1 MHLSLPLLAAT
12 LATLASALPSPDQL
26 TFSSPSIVSTPRA
39 DSAQSLLSELD
50 LIALSSLP
58 TDDLAQ
64 LERHILSLPEKR
76 RVQLSH
82 DSDPIEI
89 TEGEKALLK
98 FANKKFIDVTG
109 DAATTVA
116 VLGSKRD
123 AFPKKLAYS
132 KKQLSRVFD
141 KISTREMKTFLT
153 SFSGFRTRYYR
164 SQEGKQSQH
173 FLLGQISQIA
183 NSKPELKI
191 KIREFP
197 HSWGQSSILV
207 RFEPT
212 AKNASDEIVI
222 VGAHQD
228 STNLLPFLGAPG
240 ADDDG
245 SGTTSILEAF
255 RVLVESGFAPTHH
268 PVEFHWNSA
277 EEGGLLGSKAI
288 AQDYQ
293 AKGIK
298 VKAYHQNDM
307 TAWVK
312 QGTKPTIGLIRDFV
326 DPDFTD
332 FLAKV
337 IDEYST
343 IGWTSTKCGYAC
355 SDHASWS
362 AIGAPSAFTIESTF
376 EDSNHNIHSGKD
388 TIEFSKEFSFEHMA
402 EFTRVAIGTVIELS
416 GGDAVVKSDG

>member
-1 MHLSLPLLAAT
+1 MHLSIPLLAAT
-12 LATLASALPSPDQL
+12 LATLATALPSLQQPQQIS
-26 TFSSPSIVSTPRA
+26 FSSPLSDVVSP
-39 DSAQSLLSELD
+39 QSLLSEVD

-64 LERHILSLPEKR
+64 LERHILSLSER
-76 RVQLSH
+76 RKVQLSA
-82 DSDPIEI
+82 DSAPIEI
-89 TEGEKALLK
+89 SEGEKALLT
-98 FANKKFIDVTG
+98 FAGKKFIDVTN
-109 DAATTVA
+109 DNESTSVA
-116 VLGSKRD
+116 VQSKNS
-123 AFPKKLAYS
+123 FPKKLSYS
-132 KKQLSRVFD
+132 RKSLSPIFD
-141 KISTREMKTFLT
+141 KISLKEMKTFLT

-164 SQEGKQSQH
+164 SSDGKQSEN

-183 NSKPELKI
+183 NLNKDLKI
-191 KIREFP
+191 KIKEFP
-197 HSWGQSSILV
+197 HPWGQNSILV

-212 AKNASDEIVI
+212 SKNASDEVVI

-245 SGTTSILEAF
+245 SGTTSVLEAF
-255 RVLVESGFAPTHH
+255 RVLVSSGFQPVHH

-298 VKAYHQNDM
+298 VKCYQQIDM
-307 TAWVK
+307 SAWVK
-312 QGTKPTIGLIRDFV
+312 QGTEPTIGLIRDFV
-326 DPDFTD
+326 DPEFTD
-332 FLAKV
+332 YLAKV

-362 AIGAPSAFTIESTF
+362 AVGAPSAFTIESTF

-388 TIEFSKEFSFEHMA
+388 TIEYSKEFSFEHMA
-402 EFTRVAIGTVIELS
+402 EFTRVAVGLVVELAGGDTVIK
-416 GGDAVVKSDG
+416 ATAP

>member
-12 LATLASALPSPDQL
+12 LATLASALPSSLQDPQQL
-26 TFSSPSIVSTPRA
+26 AFAAPSPATV
-39 DSAQSLLSELD
+39 SAQSLLSDVD

-58 TDDLAQ
+58 TDDLDQ
-64 LERHILSLPEKR
+64 LERHILSLPER
-76 RVQLSH
+76 RKVQLTP

-98 FANKKFIDVTG
+98 FAHLNFIDVTH
-109 DAATTVA
+109 DQQSAPIT
-116 VLGSKRD
+116 LQRKQS
-123 AFPKKLAYS
+123 FPKKLSYS
-132 KKQLSRVFD
+132 NKALSNVFD
-141 KISTREMKTFLT
+141 KISTHEMKTFLT
-153 SFSGFRTRYYR
+153 AFSGFRTRYYR
-164 SQEGKQSQH
+164 SDTGKQSQN

-183 NSKPELKI
+183 NSNKDLKI
-191 KIREFP
+191 KIKEFP
-197 HSWGQSSILV
+197 HPWGQNSILV

-255 RVLVESGFAPTHH
+255 RVLVESGFQPVHH

-293 AKGIK
+293 ARGIR

-332 FLAKV
+332 YLAKV
-337 IDEYST
+337 IDEYSS

-388 TIEFSKEFSFEHMA
+388 TIEFSKEFSFDHMA
-402 EFTRVAIGTVIELS
+402 EFTRVAIGTVIELA
-416 GGDAVVKSDG
+416 GGDSVVKSK

>member
-1 MHLSLPLLAAT
+1 MRLSIPLLAAT
-12 LATLASALPSPDQL
+12 LATLATALPSQQQI
-26 TFSSPSIVSTPRA
+26 TFSSPTNSAVT
-39 DSAQSLLSELD
+39 AQSLLSDLD

-64 LERHILSLPEKR
+64 LEKHILSLPEKR
-76 RVQLSH
+76 KVQLSA
-82 DSDPIEI
+82 DSKPIEI
-89 TEGEKALLK
+89 TEGEKALLT
-98 FANKKFIDVTG
+98 FANKHFVDVT
-109 DAATTVA
+109 DDNLASNAVA
-116 VLGSKRD
+116 VQGKHSFPSK
-123 AFPKKLAYS
+123 LSYS
-132 KKQLSRVFD
+132 KKALSSVFD
-141 KISTREMKTFLT
+141 KISTKEMKTFLT

-164 SQEGKQSQH
+164 SDDGKQSQN

-183 NSKPELKI
+183 NSNKDLKI

-197 HSWGQSSILV
+197 HSWGQNSILV

-222 VGAHQD
+222 IGAHQD

-255 RVLVESGFAPTHH
+255 RVLVASGFQPSHH

-312 QGTKPTIGLIRDFV
+312 QRTKPTIGLIRDFV
-326 DPDFTD
+326 DPAFTD

-362 AIGAPSAFTIESTF
+362 TIGAPSAFTIESTF

-388 TIEFSKEFSFEHMA
+388 TIEYSKEFSFDHMA
-402 EFTRVAIGTVIELS
+402 EFTRVAIGTVVELS
-416 GGDAVVKSDG
+416 GGDSVVKSRE